1 MRKQFAKTVEKIFY
15 RRNVVLILGDIGVH
29 AFGKLIKKYPKRAI
43 NIGILEQSSISF
55 AAGLAKLGIIP
66 IIHTIAPFM
75 VSRCFEQIKVDF
87 GYQQLMGN
95 FVSVGASY
103 DYSKLGCTHHC
114 PEDINLIKNIPNM
127 QIVIPGNSYEF
138 DKLFISSY
146 KNKFP
151 TYFRLNERE
160 NSQKIRIKFG
170 KANIIQ
176 KGKKATIVVV
186 GPALSFIENFI
197 KKYDVNVIYIT
208 TLAPL
213 DKKLIK
219 KICNNTDKVII
230 IEQYYQSS
238 LNNEISNIV
247 DKKIKFYNFSIPVK
261 FISNYGTTKEIDK
274 QIGFHEKL
282 IEKKIIKLMSS
293 NK

>member
-29 AFGKLIKKYPKRAI
+29 SFGKLMQKYPKRAI

-75 VSRCFEQIKVDF
+75 ISRCFEQIKVDF

-114 PEDINLIKNIPNM
+114 PEDINLMKNIPNM
-127 QIVIPGNSYEF
+127 QIIIPGNSDEF
-138 DKLFISSY
+138 DKLFISTY

-160 NSQKIRIKFG
+160 NYHKIRVRFG

-176 KGKKATIVVV
+176 KWKKATIIVV
-186 GPALSFIENFI
+186 GTALSFIENFI

-219 KICNNTDKVII
+219 KICDNTEKIII

-247 DKKIKFYNFSIPVK
+247 DKKIKFYNFSIPIK
-261 FISNYGTTKEIDK
+261 FLSNYGTTTEIDK
-274 QIGFHEKL
+274 QIGFQEKL
-282 IEKKIIKLMSS
+282 FEKKIIKLIS
-293 NK
+293 NKK